1 MSRKLSSVFATAAL
15 MSSTALADVPNVVVD
30 IAPVHSLVARVMQ
43 DVGAPDLIIKT
54 GASPHDYR
62 LRPSE
67 AKALQDA
74 NLVIWMGKELTPW
87 MEDAVKTLST
97 KAAILTLLKKN
108 ETTLLEFRESVLF
121 EEHDHDDHSDKDH
134 AETEDQD
141 HDDHDDHSDEDH
153 AETEDQGHDEHA
165 HGAHDPHAWLSPE
178 NAKIWLN
185 LIAAQLSTADPDNA
199 STYFVNAAAA
209 VTEID
214 TLMADVSTMLDPI
227 RGNSFIVFHDAY
239 QYFETVFEFPA
250 SGAISLGD
258 ATDPSPARIARVQDR
273 IQEQKI
279 QCVLAEPQFKKGL
292 VVTVLEGTD
301 AKTSII
307 DPLGDALEP
316 GPALYPQL
324 IRNMAKT
331 LVDCF

>member
-43 DVGAPDLIIKT
+43 DVGAPDLIIRS

-97 KAAILTLLKKN
+97 EAAILTLLEKD

-121 EEHDHDDHSDKDH
+121 EEHDHDDHSDKEH

-141 HDDHDDHSDEDH
+141 
-153 AETEDQGHDEHA
+153 HDEHA